1 MNKTVKIILG
11 IAVSLALIYVLKFFK
26 DSNAKEVIDYKI
38 ESPFYSTL
46 DTKIVATGKLNPEE
60 EIELKPQI
68 SGIIDE
74 IFVEE
79 GDLVRKGDLIAR
91 IRVVPNE
98 QALVSAKSR
107 INSLKLSFDNSQ
119 TVFNRNK
126 TLFDKGVISKQDFE
140 NSELSLNQSKENY
153 EQAQDD
159 YQIIKQGSLSG
170 GSSANTTII
179 AQIPGTILEI
189 PVREGDQ
196 VIQSN
201 NFNAGTTIATVA
213 DMSQMI
219 FEGKVDESEVG
230 KLEEGKEIIVVLGAI
245 NEKEFPAVLTF
256 VAPKG
261 IEQNGAVQF
270 TIKADVDINSS
281 TRIRAGYSANAEIE
295 LESKDSVLVIK
306 EALLQFNRITEK
318 PFVELLKE
326 NGRFQTK
333 NVEIGL
339 SDGINVEILE
349 GIEEGDEIKV
359 WNKASEENNEDE
371 EKMMNNKTSN
381 PMKHIAIALF
391 LLGTLS
397 SFAQKKWTLKEC
409 VRSCYRKQYLC

>member
-1 MNKTVKIILG
+1 M
-11 IAVSLALIYVLKFFK
+11 
-26 DSNAKEVIDYKI
+26 
-38 ESPFYSTL
+38 
-46 DTKIVATGKLNPEE
+46 
-60 EIELKPQI
+60 
-68 SGIIDE
+68 
-74 IFVEE
+74 
-79 GDLVRKGDLIAR
+79 
-91 IRVVPNE
+91 VPNE

-230 KLEEGKEIIVVLGAI
+230 KLRRRQR
-245 NEKEFPAVLTF
+245 N
-256 VAPKG
+256 
-261 IEQNGAVQF
+261 
-270 TIKADVDINSS
+270 
-281 TRIRAGYSANAEIE
+281 YS
-295 LESKDSVLVIK
+295 
-306 EALLQFNRITEK
+306 
-318 PFVELLKE
+318 
-326 NGRFQTK
+326 
-333 NVEIGL
+333 
-339 SDGINVEILE
+339 
-349 GIEEGDEIKV
+349 
-359 WNKASEENNEDE
+359 
-371 EKMMNNKTSN
+371 
-381 PMKHIAIALF
+381 
-391 LLGTLS
+391 
-397 SFAQKKWTLKEC
+397 C
-409 VRSCYRKQYLC
+409 VRGY

>member
-1 MNKTVKIILG
+1 MKKTVKIILG
-11 IAVSLALIYVLKFFK
+11 SAVLIALIYVLKYFK
-26 DSNAKEVIDYKI
+26 DSNAKDVVDYKT
-38 ESPFYSTL
+38 ESPFYTTI

-98 QALVSAKSR
+98 QSMVSAKSR
-107 INSLKLSFDNSQ
+107 INSLKLTYNNSQ
-119 TVFNRNK
+119 TVFDRNK
-126 TLFDKGVISKQDFE
+126 ILFEKGVISRQDFE
-140 NSELSLNQSKENY
+140 NSELNLNQSKENY
-153 EQAQDD
+153 EQAKDD
-159 YQIIKQGSLSG
+159 YKIIKQGSLSG
-170 GSSANTTII
+170 GSSANTTIV

-213 DMSQMI
+213 DMSKMI

-230 KLEEGKEIIVVLGAI
+230 KLEEGKQITVVLGAI

-295 LESKDSVLVIK
+295 LESKDSILVIK

-318 PFVELLKE
+318 PFIELLKQD
-326 NGRFQTK
+326 GRFQVK
-333 NVEIGL
+333 NVEIGI
-339 SDGINVEILE
+339 SDGINVEIIE
-349 GIEEGDEIKV
+349 GLEEGDKIKV
-359 WNKASEENNEDE
+359 WNKALEENNEDDDD
-371 EKMMNNKTSN
+371 K
-381 PMKHIAIALF
+381 
-391 LLGTLS
+391 
-397 SFAQKKWTLKEC
+397 
-409 VRSCYRKQYLC
+409 Y

>member
-11 IAVSLALIYVLKFFK
+11 IVLLILLVFVLKYFK
-26 DSNAKEVIDYKI
+26 DSNAKEVVDYKI
-38 ESPFYSTL
+38 ELPFYSTL
-46 DTKIVATGKLNPEE
+46 DTKTVATGKLNPEE

-68 SGIIDE
+68 SGIVDQ

-79 GDLVRKGDLIAR
+79 GDLVRKGDLIAK

-98 QALVSAKSR
+98 QALGSAKSR
-107 INSLKLSFDNSQ
+107 INSTKLSFENAQ
-119 TVFNRNK
+119 TLFNRNK
-126 TLFDKGVISKQDFE
+126 TLFEKGVISKQDFE

-153 EQAQDD
+153 DQSQDD
-159 YQIIKQGSLSG
+159 FQIIKQGSLSG
-170 GSSANTTII
+170 GSSANTNIV

-201 NFNAGTTIATVA
+201 NFNAGTTIATIA
-213 DMSQMI
+213 DMSKMI

-230 KLEEGKEIIVVLGAI
+230 KLEEGKDIKVILGAI

-261 IEQNGAVQF
+261 VEENGAVQF
-270 TIKADVDINSS
+270 TIKADVTIEAS
-281 TRIRAGYSANAEIE
+281 TKIRAGYSANAEIE
-295 LESKDSVLVIK
+295 IESKDSILVIK

-318 PFVELLKE
+318 PFVELQNE
-326 NGRFQTK
+326 NGSFSKK
-333 NVEIGL
+333 NIEIGL

-349 GIEEGDEIKV
+349 GVEEGDEIKV
-359 WNKASEENNEDE
+359 WNKASEENNEEDE
-371 EKMMNNKTSN
+371 DEYD
-381 PMKHIAIALF
+381 
-391 LLGTLS
+391 
-397 SFAQKKWTLKEC
+397 E
-409 VRSCYRKQYLC
+409 

>member
-11 IAVSLALIYVLKFFK
+11 IAVLLALVYVLKYFK
-26 DSNAKEVIDYKI
+26 DSNAKEIIDYKT
-38 ESPFYSTL
+38 ESPFFSTL

-68 SGIIDE
+68 SGIIDA

-79 GDLVRKGDLIAR
+79 GDLVKKGDLIAR

-107 INSLKLSFDNSQ
+107 INSLKLSFNNSQ

-126 TLFDKGVISKQDFE
+126 TLFEKGVISKQDFE

-170 GSSANTTII
+170 GSSANTTIV

-230 KLEEGKEIIVVLGAI
+230 KLEEGKDIIVVLGAI

-261 IEQNGAVQF
+261 VEQNGAVQF
-270 TIKADVDINSS
+270 TIKADVDIDSS

-333 NVEIGL
+333 NVEIGI
-339 SDGINVEILE
+339 SDGINVEIIE
-349 GIEEGDEIKV
+349 GIKEGDEVKI

-371 EKMMNNKTSN
+371 ED
-381 PMKHIAIALF
+381 
-391 LLGTLS
+391 
-397 SFAQKKWTLKEC
+397 EDDE
-409 VRSCYRKQYLC
+409 

>member
-11 IAVSLALIYVLKFFK
+11 SAVLIALIYVLKYFK
-26 DSNAKEVIDYKI
+26 DSNAKDVVEYKT
-38 ESPFYSTL
+38 ESPFYTTI

-68 SGIIDE
+68 SGIIDQ

-79 GDLVRKGDLIAR
+79 GDLVKKGDLIAR

-98 QALVSAKSR
+98 QAMVSAKSR
-107 INSLKLSFDNSQ
+107 INSLKLSLNNSQ

-126 TLFDKGVISKQDFE
+126 VLFEKGVISRQDFE
-140 NSELSLNQSKENY
+140 SSELSYSQSKENY
-153 EQAQDD
+153 DQSKDD
-159 YQIIKQGSLSG
+159 YKIIKQGSLSG

-213 DMSQMI
+213 DMSKMI

-230 KLEEGKEIIVVLGAI
+230 KLEEGKQIIVVLGAI

-270 TIKADVDINSS
+270 TIKADVDINS
-281 TRIRAGYSANAEIE
+281 TTKIRAGYSANAEIE
-295 LESKDSVLVIK
+295 LESKDSILVIK

-318 PFVELLKE
+318 PFVEFLKE
-326 NGRFQTK
+326 DGRFQVK
-333 NVEIGL
+333 NVEIGI
-339 SDGINVEILE
+339 SDGINVEIIE
-349 GIEEGDEIKV
+349 GVSEGDEIKV
-359 WNKASEENNEDE
+359 WNKASEENNEDDDD
-371 EKMMNNKTSN
+371 K
-381 PMKHIAIALF
+381 
-391 LLGTLS
+391 
-397 SFAQKKWTLKEC
+397 
-409 VRSCYRKQYLC
+409 Y